1 MKKINKNPVMLP
13 EIQSDPDYKNTR
25 TPHQTHGKV
34 KQFKKLCIMPTRIN
48 QIMLKRKWVLGDL
61 LRVAGGLTRSRRITP
76 EKVSNCPRFQSTL
89 HETKTPNLNNNK
101 IRLISLGIPQSGD
114 PNPNQN
120 SSSTSQSAGSTDRP

>member
-1 MKKINKNPVMLP
+1 MLP

-48 QIMLKRKWVLGDL
+48 QIMLKQKWVLGDL

-76 EKVSNCPRFQSTL
+76 EKEEEKERGSAAREWMWERIYV
-89 HETKTPNLNNNK
+89 
-101 IRLISLGIPQSGD
+101 GI
-114 PNPNQN
+114 
-120 SSSTSQSAGSTDRP
+120 SSTVCNC